1 MERSTKASARATKS
15 LVTKGLDLAVALREA
30 ASQLGG
36 DGGGHNIASGA
47 SIPKGKEEKF
57 LTLVDEIV
65 GRQLALKTEEP

>member
-1 MERSTKASARATKS
+1 MDKTTKVSARATRA
-15 LVTKGLDLAVALREA
+15 LVAKGLDLAVALREA
-30 ASQLGG
+30 AAELGG

-65 GRQLALKTEEP
+65 GRQLAPKPE